1 MFGSGVAES
10 AHLAGADGRILVGLP
25 VGRIARD
32 ALVDED
38 EGSLGHVG
46 DTVAH
51 ARWLIVLRDCHTA
64 ISHSVDY
71 WRM

>member
-46 DTVAH
+46 DTVAVRFSDNR
-51 ARWLIVLRDCHTA
+51 AGMRTA
-64 ISHSVDY
+64 D
-71 WRM
+71 